1 LVLEDLWLPTMDSTL
16 FNEELWEPNGIVLS
30 SSVGELNLLD
40 YIKGGTA
47 GDARERYAKKLKK
60 N

>member
-1 LVLEDLWLPTMDSTL
+1 LGT
-16 FNEELWEPNGIVLS
+16 NGIVLS

-47 GDARERYAKKLKK
+47 GGARERYAKKLKK